1 MELIMVNFTKTYTSP
16 AQLVALLQY
25 RGLLIE
31 DATKTE
37 NYLRHIGYYR
47 FSAYLHP
54 LLSIPKEDHIFKKG
68 ASFNQALTMYRFD
81 RHLRLLMFNQI
92 EKIEIAVRSAIVNIT
107 SRETGNPFWM
117 TDPSCFYDA
126 AQFTKTKQLIDAELA
141 KSREDFIE
149 HFRNTYVEPYP
160 PAWMLAEIL
169 PLGVMTKIY
178 DNIKNNQIRKK
189 IAQEFSLN
197 IPVFK
202 SWMTIITVTR
212 NNCCHHSRVWN
223 RTFALRAL
231 SMRHISRPWISATI
245 NQQKVFYSLC
255 VIKYFLDIIVA
266 HNDMTAKVVS
276 LLAEYPSID
285 TNAMGFPTNWQLEP
299 LWQTHP
305 TPTSVTRYSV
315 TVRKIKVAD

>member
-1 MELIMVNFTKTYTSP
+1 MVNFTKTYTSP
-16 AQLVALLQY
+16 AQLVALLKY

-299 LWQTHP
+299 LWQ
-305 TPTSVTRYSV
+305 
-315 TVRKIKVAD
+315 

>member
-1 MELIMVNFTKTYTSP
+1 MVNFTKTYTSP

-68 ASFNQALTMYRFD
+68 ASFNQALTMYCFD

-299 LWQTHP
+299 LWQ
-305 TPTSVTRYSV
+305 
-315 TVRKIKVAD
+315 